1 MKVKMIIALAA
12 VAIATVAGA
21 STNYVEVLK
30 KNNLTSVVN
39 MMTKDP
45 ELADADRFRRT
56 LEDFDATAA
65 TFDKV
70 NGTFWTYSRC
80 CSKTVKAIL
89 DRGNAFGPK
98 AREAL
103 CAVCG
108 YDAENRPIML
118 QPNEDGYVNYAL
130 EAACAGI
137 ISPDSAR
144 SGILTAAIVPTRR
157 MIRKRGGSFVGPA
170 GGKLVK
176 SILDA
181 LANEL
186 NAPRFGNADDILADI
201 GIEIEWEFI
210 QSRILGDADV
220 AEIRIKLLDGEIP
233 FDGAIQNK
241 LCIAMGVV
249 AYNEFVREYNGKR
262 E

>member
-1 MKVKMIIALAA
+1 MKAKMIIALAA
-12 VAIATVAGA
+12 VAVATIAEA

-30 KNNLTSVVN
+30 KSHLTNVVN
-39 MMTKDP
+39 LMTKDP
-45 ELADADRFRRT
+45 ELADAAEFRRT
-56 LEDFDATAA
+56 LEAFDSAAA
-65 TFDKV
+65 TFDKI
-70 NGTFWTYSRC
+70 NGTFWTYSRRC
-80 CSKTVKAIL
+80 PKTVKAIL
-89 DRGNAFGPK
+89 ARSNAFGPK

-108 YDAENRPIML
+108 YDSENRSIML

-130 EAACAGI
+130 EAACVGI
-137 ISPDSAR
+137 VSPANAR
-144 SGILTAAIVPTRR
+144 LGILNAAVVPTRR
-157 MIRKRGGSFVGPA
+157 MIRRRGGSFIGPA
-170 GGKLVK
+170 GGRLVK

-201 GIEIEWEFI
+201 GIEVEWEFI
-210 QSRILGDADV
+210 QSRILGDAEV
-220 AEIRIKLLDGEIP
+220 AEIRTKLLDGEIP